1 MNLYKMHLE
10 LQCYIVDVNK
20 SKLVYENKK
29 IIYFERY
36 KYYIPVLWW

>member
-20 SKLVYENKK
+20 SKLVYENK
-29 IIYFERY
+29 IIDFERH